1 MMLDTCGKINAQKL
15 TGGGVC
21 TVSAGSPSRGG
32 DVALYIYDINQPSL
46 LPPFYSVVA
55 SVSAFM
61 VLSTVFYSINSLHN
75 SPLSH
80 SVLLLLLLLPYW
92 SF

>member
-1 MMLDTCGKINAQKL
+1 MCVLDLSASSA
-15 TGGGVC
+15 

-61 VLSTVFYSINSLHN
+61 VLSTVFYSIS
-75 SPLSH
+75 SPTTLRFLTPFFQVLS
-80 SVLLLLLLLPYW
+80 LPYW